1 LHENL
6 QEFPCATA
14 KAGKKLPVIKKIP
27 AKDFGEAENEMTMR
41 HLFEDIHAEPFSE
54 FHDALLMAG
63 RAEMTAFTRE
73 GQQVFMAA
81 VFASDAGK
89 AVFKIAAVQVAVDYF
104 FDIRP
109 PEAILFG
116 KLVNINL
123 HKGFKI
129 ILDAV
134 VIIRILRLSGVV

>member
-1 LHENL
+1 
-6 QEFPCATA
+6 
-14 KAGKKLPVIKKIP
+14 
-27 AKDFGEAENEMTMR
+27 
-41 HLFEDIHAEPFSE
+41 
-54 FHDALLMAG
+54 MAG
-63 RAEMTAFTRE
+63 RAEITAFTRE

>member
-1 LHENL
+1 
-6 QEFPCATA
+6 
-14 KAGKKLPVIKKIP
+14 
-27 AKDFGEAENEMTMR
+27 MTMR
-41 HLFEDIHAEPFSE
+41 HLFEDIHAEPFPE
-54 FHDALLMAG
+54 LQHTFLMAG
-63 RAEMTAFTRE
+63 RAEVSSFTRKR
-73 GQQVFMAA
+73 QQIFVAA
-81 VFASDAGK
+81 VFAFHAGK
-89 AVFKIAAVQVAVDYF
+89 AMMQISAIEIAIYHLL
-104 FDIRP
+104 DIRP